1 MNKIKH
7 ILVVLTFS
15 VIAIG
20 CTSTSVTV
28 DYDPETNFKQLSTY
42 KIVATKE
49 KNAEVDQLTADR
61 IVAAI
66 EAELDKK
73 AINKAT
79 TDAAMQVSYHTV
91 LEQRE
96 KKSSFSIG
104 IGGSNRSGSSS
115 TGVGLGTTIPLD
127 SNFNVYT
134 QITVDIY
141 QQDKLIWRGYDGFEA
156 EQTISP
162 QEKTQAINEL
172 VANILSQFPPS
183 KK

>member
-1 MNKIKH
+1 MKTIKH
-7 ILVVLTFS
+7 ILLVLTIT
-15 VIAIG
+15 VTANA

-28 DYDPETNFKQLSTY
+28 DYDPETNFKQLSSY
-42 KIVATKE
+42 QMVATKE

-73 AINKAT
+73 AINKASS
-79 TDAAMQVSYHTV
+79 DAAMQISYYTV

-134 QITVDIY
+134 QITIDIY

-162 QEKTQAINEL
+162 QEKTQKINEL
-172 VANILSQFPPS
+172 VASILSQFPPA